1 MLGQGLPF
9 VCQTV
14 ADFFFADAKGNLPGE
29 PNLREVDSIFADY
42 VRVII
47 AMYEKLRLTYN
58 SFVNKFLTNE

>member
-1 MLGQGLPF
+1 MPF

-14 ADFFFADAKGNLPGE
+14 AEYFFADAKGNLPGE
-29 PNLREVDSIFADY
+29 PNLREVDSIFSGY
-42 VRVII
+42 MRVII